1 MLGSRN
7 TTEVRAGALAGGKTT
22 VGAQGALMQGREA
35 ARRLEWSDAYTA
47 LSLADSSSPL
57 AAQDLELLATA
68 ALLLGHVEDGLRALQ
83 RAHQRHAEGGDPRRA
98 ARCAFWLTFH
108 LGARGDVAQA
118 SGWFGRANRLL
129 EHEQECAEHGYLLIS
144 VAFHELVAGDYAAGR
159 TAAAQAAAIGGRTG
173 DADLVAFARYLQGRA
188 LVHDS
193 EMHEGLALVDEAMVA
208 VVADE
213 LSPIVAGAIY
223 CGVIETCQVLSE
235 LRRASEWTAALTA
248 WCGTQPDMVTF
259 TGQCLVHRAELLH
272 LHGAWLEA
280 VEEAKRALERF
291 AHGAD
296 EFASGDAYYQQ
307 AEAYRVLGE
316 SAAAEDA
323 YQQASRWGR
332 EPQPGL
338 ALLRLA
344 QGKTDAA
351 AAAIGRAV
359 AETTDRLRRVKLLPA
374 QVEIMLA
381 AGEVQAALDAADELI
396 QMAGAYSTPALRAT
410 ADHARG
416 AVLLAD
422 GDAHAAL
429 VALRGA
435 WQLWRELQAPYEA
448 ARVRLLVGLAC
459 RQLGDQEAAAME
471 LDAARTVFAQL
482 GAALDLARV
491 EALTRSGAASRA
503 HGLTE
508 RELQVLR
515 LLATGKTNHAIANE
529 LVLAERTIHRH
540 VSNIFTKLDVSS
552 RAAATAYA
560 YQHHLL

>member
-1 MLGSRN
+1 
-7 TTEVRAGALAGGKTT
+7 
-22 VGAQGALMQGREA
+22 VGAQGALMRGHEA
-35 ARRLEWSDAYTA
+35 ARRLAWSDAYTA

-83 RAHQRHAEGGDPRRA
+83 RAHQWYAEGGDPRRA

-118 SGWFGRANRLL
+118 SGWFARASRLL

-144 VAFHELVAGDYAAGR
+144 VAFHQLVAGDHTAGR
-159 TAAAQAAAIGGRTG
+159 TAAAQAAEIGGRTG

-188 LVHDS
+188 LVH
-193 EMHEGLALVDEAMVA
+193 EGKMHEGLALVDEA
-208 VVADE
+208 
-213 LSPIVAGAIY
+213 
-223 CGVIETCQVLSE
+223 
-235 LRRASEWTAALTA
+235 
-248 WCGTQPDMVTF
+248 
-259 TGQCLVHRAELLH
+259 
-272 LHGAWLEA
+272 
-280 VEEAKRALERF
+280 KRALDRF

-296 EFASGDAYYQQ
+296 EFASGDACYQQ

-316 SAAAEDA
+316 SAVAEDA

-332 EPQPGL
+332 ETQPGL

-344 QGKTDAA
+344 QGRTDAA

-359 AETTDRLRRVKLLPA
+359 TETTDRLRRAKLLPA

-381 AGEVQAALDAADELI
+381 AGEVQAARDAAAELVEI
-396 QMAGAYSTPALRAT
+396 AGAYGTPALRAT

-416 AVLLAD
+416 AVLLAE
-422 GDAHAAL
+422 GDARAAL
-429 VALRGA
+429 IGLRGA

-448 ARVRLLVGLAC
+448 ARARVLVGLAC

-471 LDAARTVFAQL
+471 LDAARTMFAQL
-482 GAALDLARV
+482 GAAPDLARV
-491 EALTRSGAASRA
+491 EALARSDTASNAR
-503 HGLTE
+503 GLTE

-515 LLATGKTNHAIANE
+515 MLATGTTNHAIANE
-529 LVLAERTIHRH
+529 LVLSEKTVHRH
-540 VSNIFTKLDVSS
+540 VSNIFTKLGVSS

-560 YQHHLL
+560 YQHRLL

>member
-1 MLGSRN
+1 
-7 TTEVRAGALAGGKTT
+7 

-57 AAQDLELLATA
+57 AAEDLELLATA

-83 RAHQRHAEGGDPRRA
+83 GAHQRHAEGGDPRRA

-144 VAFHELVAGDYAAGR
+144 VAFHELVAGDYAAGH

-188 LVHDS
+188 LVHDG

-208 VVADE
+208 VVAGE

-272 LHGAWLEA
+272 LHGAWPEA

-381 AGEVQAALDAADELI
+381 AGEVQAALTAADELI
-396 QMAGAYSTPALRAT
+396 QMAGAYSTPALRAM
-410 ADHARG
+410 ANHARG

-448 ARVRLLVGLAC
+448 ARVRVLVGLAC

-471 LDAARTVFAQL
+471 FDAARTLFAQL
-482 GAALDLARV
+482 GAGPDLARV
-491 EALTRSGAASRA
+491 EALARSGAASSA

-515 LLATGKTNHAIANE
+515 LVAAGKTNQAIATD
-529 LVLAERTIHRH
+529 LVLAEKTVHRH

>member
-1 MLGSRN
+1 
-7 TTEVRAGALAGGKTT
+7 
-22 VGAQGALMQGREA
+22 VGAQGALTRGREA
-35 ARRLEWSDAYTA
+35 AWRQAWSDAYTA

-57 AAQDLELLATA
+57 GAQDLELLATA

-118 SGWFGRANRLL
+118 SGWFARANRLL

-144 VAFHELVAGDYAAGR
+144 VAFHQLVAGDHAAGR
-159 TAAAQAAAIGGRTG
+159 AAAAQAAAIGARTG

-188 LVHDS
+188 LVHEG

-208 VVADE
+208 VVAGE
-213 LSPIVAGAIY
+213 LSPIVAGAVY
-223 CGVIETCQVLSE
+223 CGVIEACQVLSE

-338 ALLRLA
+338 ALLRLS

-381 AGEVQAALDAADELI
+381 AGEVQAALDAADELT
-396 QMAGAYSTPALRAT
+396 QVAGAYSTPALRAT

-435 WQLWRELQAPYEA
+435 WQLWRELRAPYEA
-448 ARVRLLVGLAC
+448 ARVRVLVGLAC

-482 GAALDLARV
+482 GAAPDLARV
-491 EALTRSGAASRA
+491 EALARSDAASKA

-529 LVLAERTIHRH
+529 LVLAERTVHRH

-560 YQHHLL
+560 YQHRLL

>member
-1 MLGSRN
+1 
-7 TTEVRAGALAGGKTT
+7 
-22 VGAQGALMQGREA
+22 VGAQDALMQGREA

-68 ALLLGHVEDGLRALQ
+68 ALLLGHVEDGLRTLQ
-83 RAHQRHAEGGDPRRA
+83 RAHQRHAESGDPRRA

-144 VAFHELVAGDYAAGR
+144 VAFHQLVAGDYAAGR

-188 LVHDS
+188 LVHHG

-208 VVADE
+208 VVAGE
-213 LSPIVAGAIY
+213 LSPIVAGAVY

-296 EFASGDAYYQQ
+296 EFASGDAF
-307 AEAYRVLGE
+307 
-316 SAAAEDA
+316 

-344 QGKTDAA
+344 QGNTDAA

-396 QMAGAYSTPALRAT
+396 QMAGAYSTPALRAM
-410 ADHARG
+410 ANHARG

-448 ARVRLLVGLAC
+448 ARVRVLVGLAC
-459 RQLGDQEAAAME
+459 RQLGDREAAAME
-471 LDAARTVFAQL
+471 FDAARTVFAQL
-482 GAALDLARV
+482 GAAPDLARV
-491 EALTRSGAASRA
+491 EALARSGAASKA
-503 HGLTE
+503 QGLTE

-515 LLATGKTNHAIANE
+515 LLATGQTNHALANE
-529 LVLAERTIHRH
+529 VVLAEKTVHRH

>member
-1 MLGSRN
+1 
-7 TTEVRAGALAGGKTT
+7 
-22 VGAQGALMQGREA
+22 VGAQGALMRGREA
-35 ARRLEWSDAYTA
+35 ARRLAWSDAYSA

-68 ALLLGHVEDGLRALQ
+68 ALLMGHVEDGLRALQ
-83 RAHQRHAEGGDPRRA
+83 RAHQWHVEGGDPRRA

-118 SGWFGRANRLL
+118 SGWFARASRLL
-129 EHEQECAEHGYLLIS
+129 EHEQECTEHGYLLIS
-144 VAFHELVAGDYAAGR
+144 VAFHQLVAGDHAAGR

-188 LVHDS
+188 LVHEG

-208 VVADE
+208 VVAGE
-213 LSPIVAGAIY
+213 LSPIVAGAVY
-223 CGVIETCQVLSE
+223 CGVIELCHEVAE
-235 LRRASEWTAALTA
+235 LRRAQEWTEALTA
-248 WCGTQPDMVTF
+248 WWGKQPDMVTF

-280 VEEAKRALERF
+280 IEEAKRALERF

-296 EFASGDAYYQQ
+296 EFASGDACYRQ

-323 YQQASRWGR
+323 YQRASRWGR

-344 QGKTDAA
+344 QGRTDAA
-351 AAAIGRAV
+351 AAAIGRV
-359 AETTDRLRRVKLLPA
+359 VTETTDRLRRAKLLPA

-381 AGEVQAALDAADELI
+381 AGEVQAARDAAAELI
-396 QMAGAYSTPALRAT
+396 EIADAYGTPALRAV

-422 GDAHAAL
+422 GDARAAL
-429 VALRGA
+429 VGLRGA

-448 ARVRLLVGLAC
+448 ARARVLVGLAC
-459 RQLGDQEAAAME
+459 RHLGDQEAAAME
-471 LDAARTVFAQL
+471 LDAARSVFAQL
-482 GAALDLARV
+482 GAAPDLARV
-491 EALTRSGAASRA
+491 EALARSDAASNA

-515 LLATGKTNHAIANE
+515 LLATGTTNHAIANE
-529 LVLAERTIHRH
+529 LVLSEKTVHRH
-540 VSNIFTKLDVSS
+540 VSNIFTKLGVSS

-560 YQHHLL
+560 YQHRLL

>member
-1 MLGSRN
+1 MR
-7 TTEVRAGALAGGKTT
+7 T
-22 VGAQGALMQGREA
+22 QGALMQGREA
-35 ARRLEWSDAYTA
+35 ARRLAWSDAYTA

-57 AAQDLELLATA
+57 PAQDLELLATA

-83 RAHQRHAEGGDPRRA
+83 RAHQWHAEGGDPRRA

-118 SGWFGRANRLL
+118 SGWFARARRLL

-144 VAFHELVAGDYAAGR
+144 VAFHQLVAGDYAAGR

-188 LVHDS
+188 LVHEG

-208 VVADE
+208 VVAGE
-213 LSPIVAGAIY
+213 VSPIVAGAVY
-223 CGVIETCQVLSE
+223 CGVIELCHEVAE
-235 LRRASEWTAALTA
+235 LRRAQEWTEALTA

-272 LHGAWLEA
+272 LHGAWPQA

-307 AEAYRVLGE
+307 AEAYRALGE

-323 YQQASRWGR
+323 YQQSSRWGR

-344 QGKTDAA
+344 QGKTDVA

-359 AETTDRLRRVKLLPA
+359 AETTDRLRRAKLLPA

-381 AGEVQAALDAADELI
+381 AGEVQAARDAADELI
-396 QMAGAYSTPALRAT
+396 QMAGAYGTPPLRAM
-410 ADHARG
+410 ADHAWG
-416 AVLLAD
+416 AVRLAD
-422 GDAHAAL
+422 GDARAAL

-448 ARVRLLVGLAC
+448 ARARVLVGLAC

-482 GAALDLARV
+482 GAAPDLARV
-491 EALTRSGAASRA
+491 EALARS
-503 HGLTE
+503 
-508 RELQVLR
+508 
-515 LLATGKTNHAIANE
+515 
-529 LVLAERTIHRH
+529 
-540 VSNIFTKLDVSS
+540 
-552 RAAATAYA
+552 
-560 YQHHLL
+560 

>member
-1 MLGSRN
+1 
-7 TTEVRAGALAGGKTT
+7 

-208 VVADE
+208 VVAGE
-213 LSPIVAGAIY
+213 LSPVVAGAVY

-396 QMAGAYSTPALRAT
+396 QIAGAYSTPALRAT

-448 ARVRLLVGLAC
+448 ARVRVLVGLAC

-482 GAALDLARV
+482 GAAPDLARV
-491 EALTRSGAASRA
+491 EALTRSGAASKA

-515 LLATGKTNHAIANE
+515 LLATGKTNHAIASE
-529 LVLAERTIHRH
+529 LVLAERTVHRH

>member
-1 MLGSRN
+1 
-7 TTEVRAGALAGGKTT
+7 VR
-22 VGAQGALMQGREA
+22 AQGALMQGREA
-35 ARRLEWSDAYTA
+35 ARRLVWSDAYTA

-83 RAHQRHAEGGDPRRA
+83 RAHQWHAESGDPRRA

-118 SGWFGRANRLL
+118 SGWFARASRLL

-144 VAFHELVAGDYAAGR
+144 VAFHQLVAGNHAAGR

-188 LVHDS
+188 LVHEG
-193 EMHEGLALVDEAMVA
+193 EMQKGLTLVDEAMVA
-208 VVADE
+208 VVAGE
-213 LSPIVAGAIY
+213 LSPIVAGAVY
-223 CGVIETCQVLSE
+223 CGVIDTCQVLSE

-272 LHGAWLEA
+272 LHGAWPEA
-280 VEEAKRALERF
+280 IEEAKRALERF

-296 EFASGDAYYQQ
+296 EYASGDACYQQ
-307 AEAYRVLGE
+307 AEAYRVLGA

-338 ALLRLA
+338 ALLRLE

-351 AAAIGRAV
+351 AAAIARAV
-359 AETTDRLRRVKLLPA
+359 TETTDRLRRVKLLPA

-381 AGEVQAALDAADELI
+381 AGEVEAAQDAAAELI
-396 QMAGAYSTPALRAT
+396 QIAGAYGTPALRAT
-410 ADHARG
+410 VDHARG
-416 AVLLAD
+416 AVLLAS
-422 GDAHAAL
+422 GDARAAV

-448 ARVRLLVGLAC
+448 ARARVLVGLAC

-482 GAALDLARV
+482 GAAPDLARV
-491 EALTRSGAASRA
+491 EALARSDAASNA

-515 LLATGKTNHAIANE
+515 LLATGTTNHAIANE
-529 LVLAERTIHRH
+529 LVLSEKTVHRH
-540 VSNIFTKLDVSS
+540 VSNIFTKLGVSS

-560 YQHHLL
+560 YQHKLM

>member
-1 MLGSRN
+1 
-7 TTEVRAGALAGGKTT
+7 
-22 VGAQGALMQGREA
+22 VGAQDALMQGREA

-47 LSLADSSSPL
+47 LSLADSSSSL
-57 AAQDLELLATA
+57 AAQDLEVLATA

-83 RAHQRHAEGGDPRRA
+83 RAHQRHAESGDLRRA

-118 SGWFGRANRLL
+118 SGWFGRASRLL

-144 VAFHELVAGDYAAGR
+144 VAFHQLVAGDYAAGR
-159 TAAAQAAAIGGRTG
+159 TAAAEAAAIGGRTG

-188 LVHDS
+188 LIHDG
-193 EMHEGLALVDEAMVA
+193 EMAEGLALVDEAMVA
-208 VVADE
+208 VVAGE
-213 LSPIVAGAIY
+213 LSPIVAGAVY
-223 CGVIETCQVLSE
+223 CGVIDTCQVLSE
-235 LRRASEWTAALTA
+235 LRRASEWTAALTT

-291 AHGAD
+291 AHAAD

-307 AEAYRVLGE
+307 AEAYRVLGK
-316 SAAAEDA
+316 SGAAEDA
-323 YQQASRWGR
+323 YQQANRWGR

-344 QGKTDAA
+344 QGNTDAA

-381 AGEVQAALDAADELI
+381 AGEVQAAQDAADELI
-396 QMAGAYSTPALRAT
+396 QMAGAYSTPALRAM
-410 ADHARG
+410 ANHARG
-416 AVLLAD
+416 AVLLAS
-422 GDAHAAL
+422 GDAHAAV

-448 ARVRLLVGLAC
+448 ARVRVLVGLAC
-459 RQLGDQEAAAME
+459 RQLGDRESAAME
-471 LDAARTVFAQL
+471 FDAARTVFAQL
-482 GAALDLARV
+482 GAAPDLARV
-491 EALTRSGAASRA
+491 EALARSGAASNA
-503 HGLTE
+503 QGLTE

-529 LVLAERTIHRH
+529 LVLAEKTVHRH

>member
-1 MLGSRN
+1 M
-7 TTEVRAGALAGGKTT
+7 
-22 VGAQGALMQGREA
+22 GAQDALMQGREA

-57 AAQDLELLATA
+57 AAQDLEVLATA
-68 ALLLGHVEDGLRALQ
+68 ALLLGHVEDGLRTLQ
-83 RAHQRHAEGGDPRRA
+83 RAHQRHAEDGDPRRA
-98 ARCAFWLTFH
+98 ARCAFWLTFY
-108 LGARGDVAQA
+108 LGARGDEAQA
-118 SGWFGRANRLL
+118 SGWFGRASRLL
-129 EHEQECAEHGYLLIS
+129 EQEQECAEHGYLLIS
-144 VAFHELVAGDYAAGR
+144 VAFHQLVAGDYPAGR
-159 TAAAQAAAIGGRTG
+159 TAAAKAAAIGGRTG

-188 LVHDS
+188 LVHDG

-208 VVADE
+208 VVAGE
-213 LSPIVAGAIY
+213 LSPIVAGAVY

-235 LRRASEWTAALTA
+235 LRRASEWTTALTA

-272 LHGAWLEA
+272 LHGAWPEA

-351 AAAIGRAV
+351 AAIGRAV
-359 AETTDRLRRVKLLPA
+359 TETTDRLRRVKLLPA
-374 QVEIMLA
+374 QVEILLA
-381 AGEVQAALDAADELI
+381 AGEVQAAQDAADELI
-396 QMAGAYSTPALRAT
+396 QMAGAYSTPALRAM
-410 ADHARG
+410 ANHARG
-416 AVLLAD
+416 AVLLAS

-429 VALRGA
+429 AALRGA
-435 WQLWRELQAPYEA
+435 CQLWRELQAPYEA
-448 ARVRLLVGLAC
+448 ARVRVLVGLAC
-459 RQLGDQEAAAME
+459 RQLGDREAAAME
-471 LDAARTVFAQL
+471 FDAARTVFAQL
-482 GAALDLARV
+482 GAAPDLARV
-491 EALTRSGAASRA
+491 EALTRSGAASNA
-503 HGLTE
+503 QGLTE

-515 LLATGKTNHAIANE
+515 LLATGTTNHAIANE
-529 LVLAERTIHRH
+529 LFLSEKTVHRH

-552 RAAATAYA
+552 RTAATAYA

>member
-1 MLGSRN
+1 
-7 TTEVRAGALAGGKTT
+7 
-22 VGAQGALMQGREA
+22 VGAQGALMLGREA

-83 RAHQRHAEGGDPRRA
+83 RAHQRHAEDGDPRRA

-118 SGWFGRANRLL
+118 SGWFGRASRLL

-144 VAFHELVAGDYAAGR
+144 VAFHQLVAGDYAAGR
-159 TAAAQAAAIGGRTG
+159 AAAAQAVAIGGRAG

-188 LVHDS
+188 LVHDG
-193 EMHEGLALVDEAMVA
+193 EMDEGLALVDEAMVA
-208 VVADE
+208 VVAGE
-213 LSPIVAGAIY
+213 LSPIVAGAVY
-223 CGVIETCQVLSE
+223 CGVIDTCQVLSE

-248 WCGTQPDMVTF
+248 WCGMQPDMVTF

-296 EFASGDAYYQQ
+296 ELASGDACYQQ

-351 AAAIGRAV
+351 AAAISRAV

-381 AGEVQAALDAADELI
+381 AGEVQAAQDAAAELI
-396 QMAGAYSTPALRAT
+396 QIAGAYDTPALRAT

-416 AVLLAD
+416 AVLLAS
-422 GDAHAAL
+422 GDAQAAV

-448 ARVRLLVGLAC
+448 ARARVLVGLAC

-482 GAALDLARV
+482 GAASDLARV
-491 EALTRSGAASRA
+491 EALARSDAASNT

-515 LLATGKTNHAIANE
+515 LLATGTTNHAIANE
-529 LVLAERTIHRH
+529 LVLSEKTVHRH
-540 VSNIFTKLDVSS
+540 VSNIFTKLGVSS

-560 YQHHLL
+560 YQHRLL